1 MSIRTRITSTQAIS
15 TSLSDINRIRLSSP
29 AIPIKPNIF
38 LSDLTEVNT
47 AGATEDDALI
57 FLASTRNLTP
67 TDITDIR
74 EEITTVNKLVGGFF

>member
-1 MSIRTRITSTQAIS
+1 MRIRARIASTQAIL

-38 LSDLTEVNT
+38 LSDLTDADNT
-47 AGATEDDALI
+47 GASEDDALI
-57 FLASTRNLTP
+57 FLASNKNFTP

-74 EEITTVNKLVGGFF
+74 EEITTINKLVGGFF

>member
-1 MSIRTRITSTQAIS
+1 MRIRARIATSQAIS

-38 LSDLTEVNT
+38 LSDLIEVNT
-47 AGATEDDALI
+47 AGAIEDDALI
-57 FLASTRNLTP
+57 FLASTRNFTS

-74 EEITTVNKLVGGFF
+74 EEITTINKLVGGFF

>member
-1 MSIRTRITSTQAIS
+1 MRIRARIASTQAIS

-38 LSDLTEVNT
+38 LSDLTDVNT
-47 AGATEDDALI
+47 VGASGNDALI
-57 FLASTRNLTP
+57 FLASTKNFTP
-67 TDITDIR
+67 TDITNIR

>member
-1 MSIRTRITSTQAIS
+1 MRIRARIASTQAIS

-38 LSDLTEVNT
+38 LSDLTDVDAT
-47 AGATEDDALI
+47 GASEDDALI
-57 FLASTRNLTP
+57 FLAFNKNFTP

-74 EEITTVNKLVGGFF
+74 EEITTINKLVGGFF

>member
-1 MSIRTRITSTQAIS
+1 MRIRAKIASTQAIS

-38 LSDLTEVNT
+38 LSELTDVNT
-47 AGATEDDALI
+47 AGASEDDALI
-57 FLASTRNLTP
+57 FLALTKNFTP